1 MGVAVRTSHL
11 LDLDVQVVLVVVLLP
26 LPLLLLVLLL
36 LLQLLSVLDEDVRE
50 AFRSRV
56 VVLSEVLFEVPDPLE
71 VVVVVVPGA
80 NGTILEQLL
89 GVLLVFSNYRV

>member
-1 MGVAVRTSHL
+1 M
-11 LDLDVQVVLVVVLLP
+11 VVLLP

-50 AFRSRV
+50 AFRSRI
-56 VVLSEVLFEVPDPLE
+56 VVLCEVLFEVPDPLQ

-80 NGTILEQLL
+80 DGALLEQLF
-89 GVLLVFSNYRV
+89 GVLLVFGDYRV